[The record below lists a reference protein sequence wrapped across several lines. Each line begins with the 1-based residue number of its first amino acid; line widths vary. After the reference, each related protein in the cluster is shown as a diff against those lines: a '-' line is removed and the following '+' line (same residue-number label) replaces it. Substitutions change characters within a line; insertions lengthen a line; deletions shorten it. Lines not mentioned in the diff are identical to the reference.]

1 MNGCG
6 TPGCTG
12 SIVDGYCDVCGSPG
26 TGGTSS
32 PGMVAQAQAAAP
44 STATPPPPPPGPGA
58 SVPPP
63 GPRTAGSPA
72 SAIPLGA
79 GPAGRLATPPPRP
92 ATSAGGQAIAN
103 GTPCS
108 QPGCPGR
115 IQTGYCD
122 YCGAPAGSTA
132 YTTPADDSADL
143 STRTRG
149 SMTLQSMALG
159 SRRAH
164 GDGTSATRRE
174 SSMSRR
180 VRTARLGVGLT
191 TVPPAPQV
199 DPAKALMS
207 DPVVPED
214 KRNCPSCGA
223 EVGRSRDGVPGR
235 TEGFCP
241 HCRNRYSFDPKL
253 VPGELVAGQYE
264 VAGCLAHGGLGWIYL
279 ARDKNV
285 SDRWVVLKGLL
296 NAGDADAMAAAIAE
310 QQFLAQVE
318 HPLIVEIY
326 NFVTHDGAGY
336 TVMEYVGGTS
346 LKQLLK
352 DRMEANSGLYDPL
365 PVDQALAYVLEV
377 LPAFQ
382 YLHDL
387 GLLYCDFKPDNL
399 IQVGD
404 AVKLID
410 LGGVRRI
417 DDHESAIYGTIG
429 YQAPEVATLGPSIA
443 SDIYTLGRT
452 LVVLVAEFRGYQS
465 RWVDKLPGPDVLPVF
480 AQYDSLYRLLMK
492 CCAPDP
498 ADRFTSADELRLQL
512 LGVLREV
519 VASQTDGTSLT
530 SASSVLFE
538 TPAITS
544 SMLAW
549 DQLPDLRADSTDP
562 QFAWLANVSVEDP
575 TERME
580 ALDRAPARSPEVQLA
595 RARTALEL
603 ERPDLVEHITNDM
616 LAEDPWEWQAVWMTG
631 LAALQ
636 HQDWVRAQLAFNAV
650 YGQVPGELAPKL
662 ALAVACERGE
672 EPDVAE
678 NLYGICAST
687 DANYVAPAA
696 FGMARIR
703 KAKGDVD
710 GAVEAL
716 DLVPTTSR
724 AYAEA
729 RRLRAQVIMTRPN
742 KGLETLAEAL
752 DTVAQVR
759 LDNTERLRLTASVL
773 EQALATVRK
782 GGDKPKVSIGG
793 HPATERGLRDGLEKT
808 YRSLSRATRK
818 GEDRVALVDK
828 ANEIRRWTLR

>member
-12 SIVDGYCDVCGSPG
+12 QIVDGYCDVCGSPG
-26 TGGTSS
+26 TGGSTSV
-32 PGMVAQAQAAAP
+32 GMVATAQPGAP
-44 STATPPPPPPGPGA
+44 ATPPAPA
-58 SVPPP
+58 SSAA
-63 GPRTAGSPA
+63 TPA
-72 SAIPLGA
+72 SAPRPGSPLGRMA
-79 GPAGRLATPPPRP
+79 APPPRSMSP
-92 ATSAGGQAIAN
+92 TGSSDN

-122 YCGAPAGSTA
+122 YCGAPAGSSA
-132 YTTPADDSADL
+132 YTPADDSADL

-159 SRRAH
+159 SRRVRD
-164 GDGTSATRRE
+164 DGTTVTRRE

-180 VRTARLGVGLT
+180 VRTARLGLGLT
-191 TVPPAPQV
+191 TVPPAQPV
-199 DPAKALMS
+199 DPSTALMEN
-207 DPVVPED
+207 PVVPED
-214 KRNCPSCGA
+214 KRNCPSCGE

-241 HCRNRYSFDPKL
+241 HCRNPFSFDPKL
-253 VPGELVAGQYE
+253 QPGDLVAGQYE

-296 NAGDADAMAAAIAE
+296 NSGDADAMAAAIAE

-326 NFVTHDGAGY
+326 NFVTHEGAGY

-346 LKQLLK
+346 MKELLK
-352 DRMEANSGLYDPL
+352 TRMEDNHGLYNPL
-365 PVDQALAYVLEV
+365 PVDQAIAYLLEV

-382 YLHDL
+382 YLHDI
-387 GLLYCDFKPDNL
+387 GLLYCDFKPDNI

-404 AVKLID
+404 AIKLID

-417 DDHESAIYGTIG
+417 DDADSAIYGTIG
-429 YQAPEVATLGPSIA
+429 YQAPEVAQVGPSIA

-452 LVVLVAEFRGYQS
+452 LVVLIAEFRGYQS
-465 RWVDKLPGPDVLPVF
+465 RWVDSIPGPDVLTVF
-480 AQYDSLYRLLMK
+480 AQHDSLYRLIMK

-538 TPAITS
+538 APTISS
-544 SMLAW
+544 SMMAW
-549 DQLPDLRADSTDP
+549 DQLPGLRPDSTDP
-562 QFAWLANVSVEDP
+562 QFAWLSTVSVDDP
-575 TERME
+575 QARMA
-580 ALDRAPARSPEVQLA
+580 ALDLAPANSPEVQLA
-595 RARTALEL
+595 RARAALEMQ
-603 ERPDLVEHITNDM
+603 RPDLVEHITNDM
-616 LAEDPWEWQAVWMTG
+616 LADDPWEWQAVWMTG

-662 ALAVACERGE
+662 ALAVACERGGQ
-672 EPDVAE
+672 PDVAE

-687 DANYVAPAA
+687 DANYAAPAA
-696 FGMARIR
+696 FGLARVR
-703 KAKGDVD
+703 RARGDVD
-710 GAVEAL
+710 GAVEGL
-716 DLVPTTSR
+716 DLVPTTNR
-724 AYAEA
+724 GYAEA
-729 RRLRAQVIMTRPN
+729 RRLRAQVILGRPN

-759 LDNTERLRLTASVL
+759 LDPTDRLQLTATVM
-773 EQALATVRK
+773 EEALATVRK
-782 GGDKPKVSIGG
+782 GGDKPKITIGE

-808 YRSLSRATRK
+808 YRSLSRMTRE
-818 GEDRVALVDK
+818 GNERVALVDK
-828 ANEIRRWTLR
+828 ANAIRRWTLR